1 MDFGF
6 TARRMEVILPP
17 PGENRAARDS
27 MPKRSGISRLKL
39 PNAATILDSTA
50 GDRRTMGLRNASR
63 ARCQHTDVREDS
75 LWKSR

>member
-1 MDFGF
+1 VDFGF
-6 TARRMEVILPP
+6 TAGRMAVILPP
-17 PGENRAARDS
+17 PGENRAAQDS
-27 MPKRSGISRLKL
+27 MSKKSGMFRLRL

-63 ARCQHTDVREDS
+63 ARRQHTDVREDS